1 MAPRRQTMKQIGNRQ
16 KLRVVAEHGAERFQH
31 DLRKLRA
38 AAGMG
43 KRQAKPYHPV
53 KTKRPPKNQL

>member
-1 MAPRRQTMKQIGNRQ
+1 MKQIGNRQ